1 MLGSALVADPS
12 SEPLPWQEAY
22 DENGVDRSLVRYALR
37 QTPTERL
44 RAWQSFA
51 DMVNSVRRP
60 EEAARSAIREKDGTG
75 VR

>member
-1 MLGSALVADPS
+1 MLRSAVTERS

-44 RAWQSFA
+44 RAWQSFV
-51 DMVNSVRRP
+51 DMVNSVRRLERP
-60 EEAARSAIREKDGTG
+60 IKSTTTEDDGPG
-75 VR
+75 LR